1 MADHESELEGL
12 LHIGFTRSEATTY
25 LILLQDH
32 PATAYEISKR
42 GGLTKSGVYAAI
54 ETLVRKGAVQPVSEH
69 PVKYGPVELEQFF
82 SKVAAR
88 MATQCS
94 QLATSLARRE
104 RKKTKEYVWTLTG
117 DADIDGKVIDMINAA
132 TTQVWLKGSSVV
144 LSRYLEPL
152 RAACERGV
160 HILTILFGDESS
172 ASRFALGPGAKL
184 YLHEGSGDVLALGN
198 EQFAIATDYTETLI
212 AKFGATAEAAHT
224 RSEGLVF
231 NTETMIR
238 HEVYLAEIMTAFGPA
253 IEERFGKG
261 LASLRELYLSPDLA
275 RAFKKHRAA
284 RAASTS

>member
-104 RKKTKEYVWTLTG
+104 RKKTKE
-117 DADIDGKVIDMINAA
+117 
-132 TTQVWLKGSSVV
+132 
-144 LSRYLEPL
+144 
-152 RAACERGV
+152 
-160 HILTILFGDESS
+160 
-172 ASRFALGPGAKL
+172 
-184 YLHEGSGDVLALGN
+184 
-198 EQFAIATDYTETLI
+198 
-212 AKFGATAEAAHT
+212 
-224 RSEGLVF
+224 
-231 NTETMIR
+231 
-238 HEVYLAEIMTAFGPA
+238 
-253 IEERFGKG
+253 
-261 LASLRELYLSPDLA
+261 
-275 RAFKKHRAA
+275 
-284 RAASTS
+284 